1 MIKEIIKYIVD
12 VLVLPV
18 INFFLNKHDDKI
30 DIGIEYLE
38 QIIQLL
44 ANFRDTVKDK
54 NISPEELDKIYNQ
67 ITEIKDKIN
76 L

>member
-44 ANFRDTVKDK
+44 TNFRDTVKDK

>member
-18 INFFLNKHDDKI
+18 VNFFLKKHTEKI
-30 DIGIEYLE
+30 DISLTYLD
-38 QIIQLL
+38 QIIEILT
-44 ANFRDTVKDK
+44 NFRNTIKDK